1 MLYIDLLQKLKKL
14 NRRIFIVG
22 SETQPDRPWGIYVC
36 DQYGVKPPQHIC
48 GINGNRLSIPE
59 LTQRRWDGSI
69 LLQGWRRILR
79 VLADKKV
86 IDIRKAEQVFGTDLR
101 GRKSSGIVV
110 EKDPLTRAMN
120 EAKERGLKKT
130 GMEDYVDLD
139 DLMDIHRWREKLRQ
153 DKSNYWA

>member
-1 MLYIDLLQKLKKL
+1 MLYIDFYQKLKKL
-14 NRRIFIVG
+14 NRLIFIAG
-22 SETQPDRPWGIYVC
+22 NDAMPDRPWGIYVR
-36 DQYGVKPPQHIC
+36 DKNGMADPKHIC

-59 LTQRRWDGSI
+59 LTQRRWDGFI

-79 VLADKKV
+79 ILAEKKA
-86 IDIRKAEQVFGTDLR
+86 IDIRKAEKLFGTDLR